1 MLFALTFTENL
12 LESTAVSYAV
22 KKEIMKTSKI
32 PLNVRRFFASI
43 TLSLFAIIF
52 INAQTAPTTADVMR
66 ERIAKAK
73 AYIVV
78 KNYNAAI
85 YELENVRRETNDAN
99 IHAMLNVLLMHS
111 YLEQTDYK
119 RAQDFLGDLYKDLKA
134 GKPNAAMNYYSVA
147 GQIIKGARTQV
158 DRYKNVGLSVS
169 DRNLPLEAL
178 VDIDKMRE
186 TLELVISEAKELGGD
201 KKQTPTALPLLEE
214 AINAR
219 GTLAKDEY
227 DANRWKLEVADA
239 REDIIKSRS
248 TIINAVDGTSETVP
262 QNTVAANTP
271 DTKANTQTV
280 NNQTVT
286 QTPVVEKKTEPSKTE
301 SSPSFKPVQTSTE
314 KPKTVQPDANTT
326 AKLGTPK
333 EEPKNVEETPKQT
346 ETVAKEEPKQNN
358 QRRRVIVG
366 QNDKQTETPVKQEE
380 TKTETPAET
389 VAENNS
395 ETNTASP
402 MTVGSLLEYATK
414 KVNPVYPSQ
423 ARTMR
428 MTGVVKVE
436 VTIDEDGKVAEVQ
449 NTDGPSLLQR
459 SAVDAVKKWQFKP
472 FVKNGQPIKATGY
485 VSFNFTL

>member
-1 MLFALTFTENL
+1 
-12 LESTAVSYAV
+12 
-22 KKEIMKTSKI
+22 MKTSKM

-85 YELENVRRETNDAN
+85 YELENVRRETNDPN

-119 RAQDFLGDLYKDLKA
+119 RAQDFLSDLYKDLKA
-134 GKPNAAMNYYSVA
+134 KKPNAEMNFYAVA
-147 GQIIKGARTQV
+147 GQIVKGARTQV
-158 DRYKNVGLSVS
+158 ERYKNVGLSVS

-186 TLELVISEAKELGGD
+186 TLELVINEAKELGTD

-262 QNTVAANTP
+262 QNTVAANTT
-271 DTKANTQTV
+271 DTQNNTQTV

-286 QTPVVEKKTEPSKTE
+286 QTPVVEKKTEPS
-301 SSPSFKPVQTSTE
+301 PSFQAVPTSTE
-314 KPKTVQPDANTT
+314 KPKTVQPDTNTT
-326 AKLGTPK
+326 AKKIETPK
-333 EEPKNVEETPKQT
+333 EETPVQTDNTAKNEQKP
-346 ETVAKEEPKQNN
+346 NN
-358 QRRRVIVG
+358 QRRRVIIG
-366 QNDKQTETPVKQEE
+366 QDDKQTETPVKKDESKSE
-380 TKTETPAET
+380 IPAQT
-389 VAENNS
+389 VAETD
-395 ETNTASP
+395 TNDLSP
-402 MTVGSLLEYATK
+402 MTVGSLLDYATK
-414 KVNPVYPSQ
+414 RVNPVYPAQ

-428 MTGVVKVE
+428 MTGVVKVQ
-436 VTIDEDGKVAEVQ
+436 VTIDENGKVTEVQ
-449 NTDGPSLLQR
+449 DTDGPSLLQR
-459 SAVDAVKKWQFKP
+459 SAVDAVRKWQFKP
-472 FVKNGQPIKATGY
+472 FMRNGQPTKATGY